1 MGHCM
6 RTEMHRLT
14 IVFLGLVFCNVCMAQ
29 APKSCMTIHG
39 RLHLYGGD
47 GQLRIWHIGTHHDFT
62 PDESS
67 WGRVVGWLDERATES
82 DKKNYACSACVND
95 LYADFLLCPTEP
107 YRKGSVQRAN
117 VVSATHRRYVHTQE

>member
-1 MGHCM
+1 MDRRIIC
-6 RTEMHRLT
+6 
-14 IVFLGLVFCNVCMAQ
+14 FLPFLFSSVCLAQ
-29 APKSCMTIHG
+29 APNSCTTIHG

-67 WGRVVGWLDERATES
+67 WGMVVDWLEERASES
-82 DKKNYACSACVND
+82 DKENHACPACEND

-107 YRKGSVQRAN
+107 YKKGSVQRAK
-117 VVSATHRRYVHTQE
+117 VISAIHRRYVHTKE